1 MELIALALGMV
12 IRIALPAAVLFWAC
26 GRLQAW
32 DRRRSAL

>member
-1 MELIALALGMV
+1 MM
-12 IRIALPAAVLFWAC
+12 IRIALPAALIFWAC

>member
-1 MELIALALGMV
+1 MELIALALGIV
-12 IRIALPAAVLFWAC
+12 IRVVVPAALLFWAC

>member
-1 MELIALALGMV
+1 MELIALAIGMV
-12 IRIALPAAVLFWAC
+12 IRIALPAALIFWAC

>member
-1 MELIALALGMV
+1 MELIALAVGMM
-12 IRIALPAAVLFWAC
+12 IRIALPAAVIFWAC